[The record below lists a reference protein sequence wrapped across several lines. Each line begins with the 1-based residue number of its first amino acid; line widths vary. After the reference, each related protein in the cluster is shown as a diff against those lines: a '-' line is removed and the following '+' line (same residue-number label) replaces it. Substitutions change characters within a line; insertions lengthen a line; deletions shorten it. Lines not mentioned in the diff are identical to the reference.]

1 MDEWSGGDV
10 PRPPSACAASP
21 RRPDLTC
28 AMVRGC
34 LFDLLRFLL
43 AVLGALCVALWLGA
57 LWLGPE
63 HAAVFT
69 ASTSPTTEAY
79 LRIHGPSPDVALA
92 VWERH
97 LVLHTDRPIVRFNL
111 LARPIALATI
121 ALCVLLL
128 VLGQYDRRTHS

>member
-1 MDEWSGGDV
+1 M
-10 PRPPSACAASP
+10 A
-21 RRPDLTC
+21 
-28 AMVRGC
+28 RGC

-128 VLGQYDRRTHS
+128 VLDQYDRRTHS